1 MEQVRCTNCGSTAI
15 VPDGSG
21 EFCRCDACGS
31 TFNVSHAAAFSKL
44 QLDHTQDIRAWR
56 EYLAKQLH
64 MQQESTKSRDYGGVK
79 LFAQKIL
86 SVLPDDFCA
95 QYYVAL
101 ADRFGDNDTAF
112 VDFLE
117 NASFDGVTPD
127 ERKEVVDSLVAT
139 VEPKYLDAV
148 KRFIARIYPQ
158 TYQNYDAAL
167 DAGIKK
173 FIQKMRNSAVRER
186 DVFICH
192 RTTAPDQ
199 DIADAICSRL
209 EERGLRCWIAP
220 RNILAGS
227 QDYERDIMKGVE
239 NCKVFLLVSSFKSIY
254 SEDCE
259 MELKAA
265 VLSDKALYSYKIDD
279 TPYDGVFEKA
289 LESVQWLD
297 ATDDPFAHL
306 EQLVIDIKGMLA
318 RDEREKAE
326 LEERRIAAREKERIE
341 AEQMR
346 KREQERI
353 ARLENLVTGG
363 VAATGAPAST
373 IKSRLKRAELEL
385 SSGNFVRAEKVIDD
399 ALDAD
404 PENGLAWWLMML
416 CDYRVK
422 SDEELI
428 ALDIDFTVNRYYAN
442 AERFADP
449 AVKCRVEKAVDEFT
463 SKVIKNVSGTLDLA
477 ERKFVTDDFDGLKDM
492 LAQCAKAF
500 DNEDGLIFKK
510 YPDIASKYY
519 WLKLWSKY
527 GQSPLVCVEDI
538 TRESEW
544 ELAIKYASPVQA
556 QEYGKARETVSQNAQ
571 LFLRERSK
579 NYANDN
585 KLIDYL
591 ADNKD
596 ILPLAVYNK
605 YSSLMYFRK
614 MLKQLNMTEEQLA
627 RSVAD
632 ISTNEYFMLA
642 QSMASDEQKAE
653 YDALLEKL
661 DANRA
666 NKQRAEANAK
676 QRAMDVAKREQTAA
690 KRTSTAKTA
699 IIATF
704 ATLSYI
710 ILFYGML
717 MIFIDESNAMGAF
730 ALASIG
736 RIVSDSVSMHVKN
749 EKLSILNIIGLVATA
764 ATVPGIVLCVIR
776 DGSTFLSGNIALLIA
791 AFIVGFVA
799 IGRHKPK
806 TKK

>member
-101 ADRFGDNDTAF
+101 ADRYGDNDTAF
-112 VDFLE
+112 VNFL
-117 NASFDGVTPD
+117 NTVSFDGVTPD

-148 KRFIARIYPQ
+148 KRFISRIYPQ

-173 FIQKMRNSAVRER
+173 FIQKMRSAAVRER

-192 RTTAPDQ
+192 RTSAPDQ

-209 EERGLRCWIAP
+209 EDRGLRCWIAP

-227 QDYERDIMKGVE
+227 QNYERDIMKGVE

-297 ATDDPFAHL
+297 ASDDPFAHL

-363 VAATGAPAST
+363 VAATVAPAST

-385 SSGNFVRAEKVIDD
+385 SSGSFARAEKVIDE

-422 SDEELI
+422 SDAELI

-492 LAQCAKAF
+492 LAQCGKAF
-500 DNEDGLIFKK
+500 DNENGLIFKK

-596 ILPLAVYNK
+596 ILPPAVYNK

-614 MLKQLNMTEEQLA
+614 MLKQLNMTEEQL
-627 RSVAD
+627 SCSTAD

-642 QSMASDEQKAE
+642 QSVASDEQKAE

-666 NKQRAEANAK
+666 SKQRAQDVARQNAID
-676 QRAMDVAKREQTAA
+676 AAKREQTVERRGSVARTTIVSVSAA
-690 KRTSTAKTA
+690 
-699 IIATF
+699 
-704 ATLSYI
+704 LSFG
-710 ILFYGML
+710 LF
-717 MIFIDESNAMGAF
+717 F
-730 ALASIG
+730 LASILMLTDAESAG
-736 RIVSDSVSMHVKN
+736 AYYTASLVFRIVCDSVSIGIKK
-749 EKLSILNIIGLVATA
+749 EKLSLLNIFGLIATGFTTFAMIICFISGEGSFVNIGLIVA
-764 ATVPGIVLCVIR
+764 
-776 DGSTFLSGNIALLIA
+776 S
-791 AFIVGFVA
+791 FIVGSMA
-799 IGRHKPK
+799 ISRHKPK
-806 TKK
+806 KK